1 MTHANPQPTNEQYR
15 ARFCRLLLQA
25 GKEILAVQAQREAAT
40 RETAASI
47 ISDSQEVRTTLTP
60 NPTKYPIQLD
70 GGIRGSEV
78 ELSPSNIICK

>member
-1 MTHANPQPTNEQYR
+1 MKQSPTDEQYR

-25 GKEILAVQAQREAAT
+25 GKEILAAQAEREAAT

-47 ISDSQEVRTTLTP
+47 IPDSQEVRSTLTP
-60 NPTKYPIQLD
+60 NTTQYPIHLD
-70 GGIRGSEV
+70 GGARDTSGV